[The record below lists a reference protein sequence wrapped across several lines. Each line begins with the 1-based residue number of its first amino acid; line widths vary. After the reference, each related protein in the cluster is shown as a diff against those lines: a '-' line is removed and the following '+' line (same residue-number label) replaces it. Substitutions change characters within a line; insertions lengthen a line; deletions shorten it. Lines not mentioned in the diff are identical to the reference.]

1 MNEFFYDFIS
11 SYSGKRHQSSVG
23 RGRSFGMT
31 DMDEDED
38 EDVFG
43 DDVRG
48 GGHHASADGCSE
60 GVSFCETS
68 FRCLHLQNPVR
79 KICIRIVSNP

>member
-1 MNEFFYDFIS
+1 
-11 SYSGKRHQSSVG
+11 
-23 RGRSFGMT
+23 MT
-31 DMDEDED
+31 DMDEDDE

-43 DDVRG
+43 HDDVRG
-48 GGHHASADGCSE
+48 HHAGADGCSE